1 MGKRCH
7 GPNLAIVGELPTGGR
22 RMLQERFD
30 ITGQVAIVTGAG
42 RGIGAGSAA
51 VLAECGAD
59 VVIAARTA
67 DQLEEVAAVV
77 QGFGRRAHIVACDL
91 SDLDAVARL
100 ADEAKDAFGRI
111 DILVNNVGGAMPT
124 PLLDTSARALESA
137 FHFNVATAHALTRAS
152 VPTMLETGGGSIV
165 NISSVVGRV
174 AGRGYLAYGTAKA
187 ALAHYTRLASKDLA
201 PRIRVNAIAVGST
214 ATSALDIVMSSP
226 ELKTHMEERTPL
238 GRIGTVDD
246 IATGVAYLA
255 TGAGSYMTGKLL
267 EIDGGL
273 EVPNMDFQFPDL

>member
-1 MGKRCH
+1 
-7 GPNLAIVGELPTGGR
+7 
-22 RMLQERFD
+22 MLQERFD

-67 DQLEEVAAVV
+67 EQLEEVAAVV
-77 QGFGRRAHIVACDL
+77 QSYGRRAHIVACDL

-100 ADEAKDAFGRI
+100 ADEAKEAFGRI

-152 VPTMLETGGGSIV
+152 VPTMLETGGGAIV

-214 ATSALDIVMSSP
+214 ATSALDIVMDSP

-255 TGAGSYMTGKLL
+255 TGAGSYLTGKLL

>member
-1 MGKRCH
+1 MF
-7 GPNLAIVGELPTGGR
+7 
-22 RMLQERFD
+22 QDRFD
-30 ITGQVAIVTGAG
+30 ITGQVAIITGAG

-59 VVIAARTA
+59 VVIAARTTE
-67 DQLEEVAAVV
+67 QLEEVAAVV
-77 QGFGRRAHIVACDL
+77 ASFGRRAHIVACDL
-91 SDLDAVARL
+91 SDLDAVAQL
-100 ADEAKDAFGRI
+100 ASEAREAFGRI

-137 FHFNVATAHALTRAS
+137 FHFNVATAHALTRAA

-174 AGRGYLAYGTAKA
+174 AGRGYLAYGTAKG

-226 ELKTHMEERTPL
+226 ELKSHMEQRTPL
-238 GRIGTVDD
+238 GRIGTVED
-246 IATGVAYLA
+246 ITTGVAYLA
-255 TGAGSYMTGKLL
+255 TGAGSYLTGKVL

>member
-1 MGKRCH
+1 
-7 GPNLAIVGELPTGGR
+7 
-22 RMLQERFD
+22 MLHERFD
-30 ITGQVAIVTGAG
+30 ITDQVAIVTGGG

-59 VVIAARTA
+59 VVIAARTL
-67 DQLEEVAAVV
+67 DQLEEVKTIVESY
-77 QGFGRRAHIVACDL
+77 GRRAHIVACDL
-91 SDLDAVARL
+91 SDLDAVANL
-100 ADEAKDAFGRI
+100 ANEAKDAFGRI
-111 DILVNNVGGAMPT
+111 DILVNNVGGTMPT
-124 PLLDTSARALESA
+124 PLLDTSTRALESA
-137 FHFNVATAHALTRAS
+137 FHFNVSTAHALTRAA
-152 VPTMLETGGGSIV
+152 VPTMLETGGGAIV

-174 AGRGYLAYGTAKA
+174 AGRGYLAYGTVKA

-226 ELKTHMEERTPL
+226 ELKTHMEDRTPL
-238 GRIGTVDD
+238 GRIGTIDD

-255 TGAGSYMTGKLL
+255 TPAGSYLTGKIL

-273 EVPNMDFQFPDL
+273 EVPNMDFGMPDL